1 MQYSGGLTPRPG
13 SPSSRYSLVP
23 PELYQW
29 TQVNPHALWLYPNIV
44 VQDSCGRLRDRM
56 GFFDSCHQISS
67 KQKVLCDQSQMLIL
81 TVHIANCP
89 FHDSD
94 YRCNVR
100 PHNCVWRRAST
111 PFSLGNSA
119 YLIGILSS
127 LHRRHSP
134 SFCGLL
140 EPEAAFP
147 FFWGE
152 LPLSGQTAWSGVKE
166 MTSLTKLLVLSAV
179 SSLLQG
185 QLWLWTSSVEPVEF
199 SSERC
204 ISVLLGSE
212 RSSLVNSRPWFWESS
227 DPSSHHTG
235 TPLPPYMFK
244 LVQYEA
250 LAFGKR
256 VVCFLLEWFLVSAK
270 CGIILVKKWHLYL

>member
-29 TQVNPHALWLYPNIV
+29 TQVNPHALWLYPNIL
-44 VQDSCGRLRDRM
+44 VQDSCGRLRDRV

-100 PHNCVWRRAST
+100 PHNCVWIRAST
-111 PFSLGNSA
+111 PFSLCNLA

-140 EPEAAFP
+140 EPEAAFL
-147 FFWGE
+147 F
-152 LPLSGQTAWSGVKE
+152 SGVNCPFQVRQ
-166 MTSLTKLLVLSAV
+166 LDRV
-179 SSLLQG
+179 SRRWLHWRNCWCCLQCLHYCKDSCG
-185 QLWLWTSSVEPVEF
+185 CGLRRW
-199 SSERC
+199 
-204 ISVLLGSE
+204 
-212 RSSLVNSRPWFWESS
+212 SR
-227 DPSSHHTG
+227 
-235 TPLPPYMFK
+235 
-244 LVQYEA
+244 
-250 LAFGKR
+250 
-256 VVCFLLEWFLVSAK
+256 
-270 CGIILVKKWHLYL
+270 